1 MSGDLNKVVAG
12 VGVGRGVE
20 GDDCFVDRGGIR
32 FVCSVVEDGGEAGAG
47 VFEWLA
53 KADELGGDGGG
64 IGAAETD
71 DTDATAAG
79 RRGYGDDGVD
89 DVGGDLWNCR
99 LVFAHAAS
107 IVGKE
112 ANPEEPVRFGGRGG
126 GR

>member
-1 MSGDLNKVVAG
+1 VSGDLNKVVAG

-64 IGAAETD
+64 IGAAEAD
-71 DTDATAAG
+71 DSYPSPAWG
-79 RRGYGDDGVD
+79 RGDSGDGVD
-89 DVGGDLWNCR
+89 DVGGDLWNSR
-99 LVFAHAAS
+99 LVFAHASS
-107 IVGKE
+107 IVGKG
-112 ANPEEPVRFGGRGG
+112 ATLARVRCGGRGG